1 MQKKY
6 ITTIMILLF
15 AIAALICY
23 AKYSQNRQPVLT
35 IGVCADSY
43 WDVPAGESTAL
54 MEKAIKLFQSEHP
67 HVQVRLI
74 TGIQKSDYHEWL
86 AEKLLAGD
94 EPDLYLVL
102 ADDFST
108 YASIGAL
115 RDLTDLMEK
124 DPDWSAENYY
134 PAVIKACSHEGKYY
148 ALPLEAAPSLMFVN
162 KTLLT
167 RHHIQMPD
175 NRWTWQDFYDISRQI
190 TTDTDG
196 DGKPDA
202 YGSYA
207 YNWKDAALSNNVQ
220 LFSENHRQAYF
231 NTPQLKSTLSFLIKL
246 KELNQGYEVSAK
258 DFDLGR
264 VAFRPLTFAEYRTYQ
279 PYPWR
284 IKKYS
289 AFDWDVVSFPVGPE
303 GKAIANIYTMRMG
316 ISPRTRH
323 PELAWKLLKTFS
335 YRPEIQLHVLDMSQG
350 LPARGDILSTPEA
363 EQLFNQTMRDDGN
376 HIALSVINSIMS
388 ATMPE
393 TNFLKYTGAIL
404 QADTCIQKIINGT
417 LPMDAALNQLQA
429 DINAYLLQ

>member
-6 ITTIMILLF
+6 ITAIIILLLMT
-15 AIAALICY
+15 AALFLY
-23 AKYSQNRQPVLT
+23 QKYNREQSPVLT
-35 IGVCADSY
+35 VGICADSY
-43 WDVPAGESTAL
+43 WGVPAGNSDAL
-54 MEKAIKLFQSEHP
+54 MEKAIALFQAEHP

-86 AEKLLAGD
+86 AEKLLAGE
-94 EPDLYLVL
+94 EPDLYLIL
-102 ADDFST
+102 AEDFST

-124 DPDWSAENYY
+124 DTGWSAEKYY
-134 PAVIKACSHEGKYY
+134 PAVIKACSNEGKYF
-148 ALPLEAAPSLMFVN
+148 ALPLEAAPNLMFVN
-162 KTLLT
+162 KTLLA
-167 RHHIQMPD
+167 RHNIQMPD
-175 NRWTWQDFYDISRQI
+175 NNWTWQDFYDISRQV

-202 YGSYA
+202 YGSYT
-207 YNWKDAALSNNVQ
+207 YDWKDAALSNNAQ
-220 LFSENHRQAYF
+220 LFSENHQQAYF
-231 NTPQLKSTLSFLIKL
+231 NTPQLKSSLSFLIKL
-246 KELNQGYEVSAK
+246 RELNQGYEVSAK

-303 GKAIANIYTMRMG
+303 GKAISNIYTMRMG
-316 ISPRTRH
+316 ISPRTRQ
-323 PELAWKLLKTFS
+323 PELAWELLKTFS

-350 LPARGDILSTPEA
+350 LPARRDILSTPEA
-363 EQLFNQTMRDDGN
+363 TQLFHQAMRDDGN
-376 HIALSVINSIMS
+376 HIALDLVDTIMS

-393 TNFLKYTGAIL
+393 TNFLKYSGAIM
-404 QADTCIQKIINGT
+404 QADTCIKKIISGT